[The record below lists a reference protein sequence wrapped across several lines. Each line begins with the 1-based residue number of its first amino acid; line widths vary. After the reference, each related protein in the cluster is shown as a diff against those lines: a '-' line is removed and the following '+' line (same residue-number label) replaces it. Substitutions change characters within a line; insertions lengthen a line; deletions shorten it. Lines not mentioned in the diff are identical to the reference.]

1 MFSYV
6 FMKILEA
13 RPHSYDRLM
22 DRVSRGRM
30 QAVREAVAAEIPAG
44 ARVLE
49 IGCGTGKLAEVIAGL
64 GATVQGFDFSPAMI
78 AAARDRIEKHGLAE
92 RFMVREMG
100 VDGMDGLPSAGFD
113 TVVSTLVLS
122 EVSEDERRFAL
133 KQAARV
139 LRPGG
144 LIVIADEVVPRS
156 CPRRVLQAVARVP
169 LAALTYLV
177 AEGMSR
183 PIANIT
189 GELSEAGFIVEKE
202 TRSHGDAFALVVAY
216 TPKKEES
223 RCHS

>member
-6 FMKILEA
+6 FMKILEG

-22 DRVSRGRM
+22 HRADRGR
-30 QAVREAVAAEIPAG
+30 VREIKEAIAAEIRPG

-49 IGCGTGKLAEVIAGL
+49 IGCGTGELAEIIAGL
-64 GATVQGFDFSPAMI
+64 GATVQGFDLSPAMI
-78 AAARDRIEKHGLAE
+78 AAARDRIKKHGLSE

-113 TVVSTLVLS
+113 AVVSTLVLS
-122 EVSEDERRFAL
+122 EVSENERRFAL
-133 KQAARV
+133 KQAGRV

-156 CPRRVLQAVARVP
+156 RPRRVLQAVARVP

-177 AEGMSR
+177 AKGTSR
-183 PIANIT
+183 PIADIA
-189 GELSEAGFIVEKE
+189 GELSEAGFTVEKE
-202 TRSHGDAFALVVAY
+202 TRSHGDAFALVVAH
-216 TPKKEES
+216 TPKKEEGQ
-223 RCHS
+223 CHS